1 MRRALNR
8 RLGAL
13 DREAGMTMMEVLI
26 AMAMSLVVVG
36 GATAMLISAVRAQ
49 PQQSKQAENITTAR
63 WQLDRITRE
72 LRDGV
77 SVTSGHAKTNEVS
90 FLARV
95 RHTSCGGGVPTSS
108 SATSIVCQVTYTCT
122 TTSCTRVEAKE
133 GTFTGTPTTIVTG
146 IDSSSVFCFVPSTET
161 DPTKCGPAQSATTPT
176 YVGVTIHVPNP
187 VGSGALT
194 VSDGASLRSATL
206 SY

>member
-1 MRRALNR
+1 MRRALR
-8 RLGAL
+8 KRLGTL
-13 DREAGMTMMEVLI
+13 DGEAGVTLMEVLV
-26 AMAMSLVVVG
+26 ATAMSVVVVG

-72 LRDGV
+72 LRDGI

-95 RHTSCGGGVPTSS
+95 RHTSCGGGIPTSS

-122 TTSCTRVEAKE
+122 TTSCTRVEANE
-133 GTFTGTPTTIVTG
+133 GTFTGTPETIVTG
-146 IDSSSVFCFVPSTET
+146 INSSSVFCFVPSTKT
-161 DPTKCGPAQSATTPT
+161 DPTECGPTQEATTPT
-176 YVGVTIHVPNP
+176 YVGVTLHVPNP
-187 VGSGALT
+187 AGSGALT
-194 VSDGASLRSATL
+194 ISDGASLRSATL

>member
-1 MRRALNR
+1 MSRALHSR
-8 RLGAL
+8 FGAL
-13 DREAGMTMMEVLI
+13 DREAGVTMVEVLV
-26 AMAMSLVVVG
+26 ATVMSLVVVG

-72 LRDGV
+72 LRDGI
-77 SVTSGHAKTNEVS
+77 SVTSGHAKTSEVS

-95 RHTSCGGGVPTSS
+95 RHTSCGGSVPTSS

-122 TTSCTRVEAKE
+122 TTSCTRIEANE
-133 GTFTGTPTTIVTG
+133 GKFTGTPETIVTG
-146 IDSSSVFCFVPSTET
+146 INSSSVFCFVPSTKT
-161 DPTKCGPAQSATTPT
+161 DPTECGPAQEATTPT
-176 YVGVTIHVPNP
+176 YVGVTLHVPNP
-187 VGSGALT
+187 AGSGALT
-194 VSDGASLRSATL
+194 ISDGASLRSATL

>member
-1 MRRALNR
+1 MKRALNR

-13 DREAGMTMMEVLI
+13 DREAGVTMMEVLV
-26 AMAMSLVVVG
+26 ATAMSLVVVG

-72 LRDGV
+72 LRNGI

-90 FLARV
+90 FLAYV
-95 RHTSCGGGVPTSS
+95 RHTSCGGTIPTSS
-108 SATSIVCQVTYTCT
+108 SATSIKCQVTYTCT

-133 GTFTGTPTTIVTG
+133 GTFTGTPKTIATG

-161 DPTKCGPAQSATTPT
+161 DPTKCGPAATTTPT
-176 YVGVTIHVPNP
+176 YVGVTLHVPNP
-187 VGSGALT
+187 AGSGALT

>member
-1 MRRALNR
+1 
-8 RLGAL
+8 
-13 DREAGMTMMEVLI
+13 
-26 AMAMSLVVVG
+26 
-36 GATAMLISAVRAQ
+36 VRAQ

-63 WQLDRITRE
+63 WQLDRVTRE

-77 SVTSGHAKTNEVS
+77 SVTSGHAKANEVS

-95 RHTSCGGGVPTSS
+95 RHTTCGGSVPTSP

-122 TTSCTRVEAKE
+122 TTSCTRIEAKE
-133 GTFTGTPTTIVTG
+133 GTFTGTSTTIVTG
-146 IDSSSVFCFVPSTET
+146 IDTSSVFCFVPSTEA

-176 YVGVTIHVPNP
+176 YVGVTLHVPNP
-187 VGSGALT
+187 AGSGALT